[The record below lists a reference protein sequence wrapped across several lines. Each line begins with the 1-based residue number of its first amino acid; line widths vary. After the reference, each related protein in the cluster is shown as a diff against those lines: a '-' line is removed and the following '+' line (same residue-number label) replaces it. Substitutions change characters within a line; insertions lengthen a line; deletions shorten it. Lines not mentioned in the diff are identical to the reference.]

1 MWPDRRLIELF
12 KIEHPILLAPMAGAM
27 DHELAAAV
35 AEGGGLGS
43 LPCAM
48 LTPDKLRDEV
58 GKFRARTGKPLNLNF
73 FCHTPPVP
81 NNARE
86 AAWRE
91 RLKPYYAELAI
102 DPAGPVPSSNR
113 APFDA
118 PFCDAVEELK
128 PAVVSFH
135 FGLPE
140 AALLQRV
147 KAAGCV
153 ILSSAT
159 TVKEAV
165 WLEQRGVDAVIA
177 QGFEAGGHRGIFLND
192 NLAGQAG
199 SFALIPQ
206 IADAVKVPVIAT
218 GAVSDARGIAAAFA
232 LGAAGVQVGSAFLH
246 CPESKISAPHRTALK
261 SAGDESTA
269 VTNLMTG
276 RPARGVM
283 NRVMREIGPI
293 DPSAPEFPLATGA
306 LMPLRA
312 KAEAAGSGDFS
323 PMWAGQA
330 AALGRAIPAR
340 ELTQALAVEAQAQ
353 LRRLAAA

>member
-1 MWPDRRLIELF
+1 MWPDRRLIDLF

-27 DHELAAAV
+27 DFELAAAV
-35 AEGGGLGS
+35 AEGGGLAS

-48 LTPDKLRDEV
+48 LTPASLREQIEQ
-58 GKFRARTGKPLNLNF
+58 FRARTGKPINLNF

-81 NNARE
+81 SNARE
-86 AAWRE
+86 DAWRE

-102 DPAGPVPSSNR
+102 DPGAPIPTSNR

-118 PFCDAVEELK
+118 AFCAAVEDLK
-128 PAVVSFH
+128 PEVVSFH
-135 FGLPE
+135 FGLP
-140 AALLQRV
+140 AADLVARV
-147 KAAGCV
+147 KAAGCLV
-153 ILSSAT
+153 LSSAT
-159 TVKEAV
+159 TVAEAR

-177 QGFEAGGHRGIFLND
+177 QGVEAGGHRGIFLSD

-218 GAVSDARGIAAAFA
+218 GAVGDARGIAAAFM
-232 LGAAGVQVGSAFLH
+232 LGAAGAQVGSAYLH
-246 CPESKISAPHRTALK
+246 CPEAKISAPHRAALK
-261 SAGDESTA
+261 NTADDGTA

-276 RPARGVM
+276 RPARGIV

-293 DPSAPEFPLATGA
+293 SPVAPEFPLAAGA
-306 LMPLRA
+306 LAPLRA

-323 PMWAGQA
+323 PMWSGQA

-340 ELTQALAVEAQAQ
+340 ELTRALAAEAQAL
-353 LRRLAAA
+353 LRRMAG

>member
-1 MWPDRRLIELF
+1 MWPNRRLMDLF

-27 DHELAAAV
+27 DLELAVAV
-35 AEGGGLGS
+35 ADGGGLAS

-48 LTPDKLRDEV
+48 LTPDRLREQV
-58 GKFRARTGKPLNLNF
+58 EKFRARTDKPINLNF

-86 AAWRE
+86 DGWRE
-91 RLKPYYAELAI
+91 RLKPYYRELAV
-102 DPAGPVPSSNR
+102 DPAEPIPTSNR

-118 PFCDAVEELK
+118 SFCTVIEELK
-128 PAVVSFH
+128 PQVVSFH

-140 AALLQRV
+140 AELLRRV
-147 KAAGCV
+147 KAAGCLV
-153 ILSSAT
+153 LSSAT
-159 TVKEAV
+159 TVKEAR

-192 NLAGQAG
+192 NLAGQVG

-206 IADAVKVPVIAT
+206 VVDAVKVPVIAA
-218 GAVSDARGIAAAFA
+218 GAISDARGIAAAFV
-232 LGAAGVQVGSAFLH
+232 LGASGVQIGSAYLH
-246 CPESKISAPHRTALK
+246 CPEATISVPHRAALRN
-261 SAGDESTA
+261 AGDDGTA

-276 RPARGVM
+276 RPARGVV

-293 DPSAPEFPLATGA
+293 NPIAPEFPLAAGA
-306 LMPLRA
+306 LAPLRA

-323 PMWAGQA
+323 PMWSGQA
-330 AALGRAIPAR
+330 AALGRAEPAR
-340 ELTQALAVEAQAQ
+340 ELTQALAAEAQAI
-353 LRRLAAA
+353 LRRVAA

>member
-58 GKFRARTGKPLNLNF
+58 GKFRARTGRPLNVNF

-102 DPAGPVPSSNR
+102 DPAAPVPSSNR
-113 APFDA
+113 APFDSA
-118 PFCDAVEELK
+118 FCDAVEELK

-140 AALLQRV
+140 AALLRRV

-153 ILSSAT
+153 VLSSAT
-159 TVKEAV
+159 TVQEAV

-206 IADAVKVPVIAT
+206 IVDAVKVPVIAT

-246 CPESKISAPHRTALK
+246 CPESKISAPHRAALK
-261 SAGDESTA
+261 SAGDEGTT
-269 VTNLMTG
+269 VTNLMSG
-276 RPARGVM
+276 RPARGVV
-283 NRVMREIGPI
+283 NRLMRELGPI
-293 DPSAPEFPLATGA
+293 NPIAPEFPLATGA

-330 AALGRAIPAR
+330 AALGRAVPAR

-353 LRRLAAA
+353 LRGLAAA